1 MNDKFDL
8 IIVGSSFSAT
18 FFLYS
23 YLRKAKKSS
32 RVLVIES
39 GKQDI
44 HSWQLKNKRSS
55 SRDNSDII
63 INNNSKKN
71 GHSRLGLV
79 VVLIVG
85 GREPLGCCLV
95 TLNYDPDMARVK
107 IGQLITMNLN
117 RTTQKPKS

>member
-63 INNNSKKN
+63 LNNHQLK
-71 GHSRLGLV
+71 LV
-79 VVLIVG
+79 G
-85 GREPLGCCLV
+85 
-95 TLNYDPDMARVK
+95 
-107 IGQLITMNLN
+107 
-117 RTTQKPKS
+117 